1 MNKNQT
7 RPLYMSQIIKKTKN
21 QLNTLYDQDFYEW
34 IQTTVQN
41 IRNQDLKSLHWE
53 NLVVELENLGNQQKH
68 QLENRLIVLFKN
80 LLKLNEEYDFD
91 F

>member
-1 MNKNQT
+1 
-7 RPLYMSQIIKKTKN
+7 MSQIIKKTKN